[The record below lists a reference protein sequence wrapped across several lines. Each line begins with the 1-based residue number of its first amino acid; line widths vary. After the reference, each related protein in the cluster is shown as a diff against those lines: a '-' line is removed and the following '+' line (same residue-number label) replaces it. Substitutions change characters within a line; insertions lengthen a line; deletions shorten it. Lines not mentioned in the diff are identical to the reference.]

1 MAPSGERR
9 RASYTVSDSS
19 LAYVES
25 VCQCRAPNS
34 PCRLNGRMASVIA
47 SLFSS
52 SSPRHPLGP
61 QISNTS
67 LGISVLLG
75 VAWIVCAASGG
86 KCC

>member
-9 RASYTVSDSS
+9 RVSYTVSDSS

-61 QISNTS
+61 HVSNTS

-75 VAWIVCAASGG
+75 IAWIVCAASGG